1 MVPATLSVTWMIKW
15 VIRTFAEIDSAAIPF
30 WPQTFILLNIHG
42 YPSNSIAGSHLT
54 LGVLYAQAG
63 LLDDAERELQ
73 LLLRAN
79 PQSALA
85 QKLLR
90 GVRAKRRS

>member
-1 MVPATLSVTWMIKW
+1 VDQAKADELAK
-15 VIRTFAEIDSAAIPF
+15 AK
-30 WPQTFILLNIHG
+30 N
-42 YPSNSIAGSHLT
+42 AGADSHLT

-63 LLDDAERELQ
+63 LLDDAEHELRA
-73 LLLRAN
+73 LLRAN

-90 GVRAKRRS
+90 SVRAKRRS

>member
-1 MVPATLSVTWMIKW
+1 L
-15 VIRTFAEIDSAAIPF
+15 AAAKNE
-30 WPQTFILLNIHG
+30 T
-42 YPSNSIAGSHLT
+42 AGSHLT
-54 LGVLYAQAG
+54 LGGLYAQAG